1 MAAYAELHLSDDEL
15 SLLDDLYESYLNG
28 SLIVKND
35 DKIVYTNPK

>member
-28 SLIVKND
+28 SLIIKQAAP
-35 DKIVYTNPK
+35 IVCTNPK